1 MLGRG
6 ELPKARSILIM
17 ENLHAQTTD
26 EFKEYLAKHCNTL
39 AWYGPSVCTDEVQP
53 VDAGAGRF
61 LKVEVGRQLD
71 MWLEQSDNLERWETA
86 SLTASDRRVL
96 ITQWMGAAMARLNS
110 QQAYRYRLFKKC
122 GMAMTGDGSG
132 DDRITLEGLD
142 KPYTF
147 ADDEDSSDDEQGSE
161 NGNDEPEGR
170 AEEGDGGRETLM
182 EGVDSSDEDDGDI
195 SQPQTDE
202 LALLDD
208 DDSMDP
214 QDPEDEIQGME
225 IPAGFRIQEA
235 KPVALD
241 RLLLRRGVL
250 VRLGMGWFGG
260 LINQQSQKDIRHLY
274 DYCVQLEL
282 DQSTRKMKLPSDKY
296 SGDLDTAV
304 GSWVLHESISRS
316 GRVRRTKVTL
326 VDQEG

>member
-1 MLGRG
+1 MALRS
-6 ELPKARSILIM
+6 AR
-17 ENLHAQTTD
+17 
-26 EFKEYLAKHCNTL
+26 
-39 AWYGPSVCTDEVQP
+39 TDEVQP

-61 LKVEVGRQLD
+61 LKVEVGRQMDIWLD
-71 MWLEQSDNLERWETA
+71 QSDNLERWETA

-96 ITQWMGAAMARLNS
+96 IITQWMGAAMARLNS
-110 QQAYRYRLFKKC
+110 QQAYRYRLFEKC
-122 GMAMTGDGSG
+122 GMAMTVDGSG

-147 ADDEDSSDDEQGSE
+147 ANDEDGSDDEQGSE

-235 KPVALD
+235 KPVVLD
-241 RLLLRRGVL
+241 RLLLQRGVL
-250 VRLGMGWFGG
+250 VRLGMGCFGG
-260 LINQQSQKDIRHLY
+260 LITQQSQKDTRHLY

-282 DQSTRKMKLPSDKY
+282 DQSTHKMKLPLNKY
-296 SGDLDTAV
+296 SGDSDAAL
-304 GSWVLHESISRS
+304 GSCFLFS
-316 GRVRRTKVTL
+316 
-326 VDQEG
+326 

>member
-1 MLGRG
+1 M
-6 ELPKARSILIM
+6 
-17 ENLHAQTTD
+17 TTD
-26 EFKEYLAKHCNTL
+26 EFKEYLANHYNTL
-39 AWYGPSVCTDEVQP
+39 AWYGPSECTDEAQP

-61 LKVEVGRQLD
+61 LKVEVGRQMD
-71 MWLEQSDNLERWETA
+71 IWLEQSDNLERWETA

-96 ITQWMGAAMARLNS
+96 IAQWMGAAMARLNS
-110 QQAYRYRLFKKC
+110 QQAYRYRLFEKC
-122 GMAMTGDGSG
+122 GIAMTVDGSG
-132 DDRITLEGLD
+132 DDQIILEGLD

-147 ADDEDSSDDEQGSE
+147 ANDEDSSDDEQGSE

-170 AEEGDGGRETLM
+170 AEEDDGGRETLM
-182 EGVDSSDEDDGDI
+182 EGVDSSDEDDG
-195 SQPQTDE
+195 
-202 LALLDD
+202 ALLDD

-260 LINQQSQKDIRHLY
+260 LITQQSISEGHSPPVRLL
-274 DYCVQLEL
+274 CAAGTRPEL
-282 DQSTRKMKLPSDKY
+282 NK
-296 SGDLDTAV
+296 AV
-304 GSWVLHESISRS
+304 W
-316 GRVRRTKVTL
+316 
-326 VDQEG
+326 